1 MLKFL
6 TLCISGVMLGCI
18 YGLIALGYGL
28 IYKASGLM
36 SFVQGDMLTLGA
48 FLGLTYWL
56 SLLLTMLCAFAF
68 GMLLEKGV
76 IRRLLNKKVMPIYVV
91 LATIAISYIL
101 QNGSQLIWGTWT
113 LNFPSVFKASTVKLF
128 GLLAVQPEV
137 ILCLIL
143 SMVSMVVLHLFM
155 NKTKLGTAMRA
166 SSMDSMAAE
175 SCGINVSLTTGI
187 TW

>member
-18 YGLIALGYGL
+18 YGL

-48 FLGLTYWL
+48 FLGLPYWL

-113 LNFPSVFKASTVKLF
+113 LNFRPCSRCRPSSCPAFWRYS
-128 GLLAVQPEV
+128 
-137 ILCLIL
+137 
-143 SMVSMVVLHLFM
+143 
-155 NKTKLGTAMRA
+155 RR
-166 SSMDSMAAE
+166 SSSA
-175 SCGINVSLTTGI
+175 
-187 TW
+187 

>member
-18 YGLIALGYGL
+18 YGL

-48 FLGLTYWL
+48 FLGLPYWL

-113 LNFPSVFKASTVKLF
+113 LNFRPCSRCRPSSCSAYWRYS
-128 GLLAVQPEV
+128 
-137 ILCLIL
+137 
-143 SMVSMVVLHLFM
+143 
-155 NKTKLGTAMRA
+155 RR
-166 SSMDSMAAE
+166 SSSA
-175 SCGINVSLTTGI
+175 
-187 TW
+187 